1 MAKASFSVP
10 STLYTAATREVELPN
25 LTTDDNGIRI
35 NFTRESWPVGTGI
48 LSGFIEGSNDNNA
61 TRFPLA
67 PFTFDGGDQINPRTG
82 QPVLSCG
89 QLWTWPES
97 YDSQGNAIPR
107 RPGRVFVTVTN
118 SVSLRTAITL
128 TGA

>member
-1 MAKASFSVP
+1 MAKATITVTSRV
-10 STLYTAATREVELPN
+10 YAIGTREVELPN

-35 NFTRESWPVGTGI
+35 DFTRESWPVGADVITGVV
-48 LSGFIEGSNDNNA
+48 EGSNDNDA

-67 PFTFDGGDQINPRTG
+67 PFRFDGGDQVNPRTG
-82 QPVLSCG
+82 LPVLSCG

-97 YDSQGNAIPR
+97 YDSQGNAIPH

-128 TGA
+128 TGV